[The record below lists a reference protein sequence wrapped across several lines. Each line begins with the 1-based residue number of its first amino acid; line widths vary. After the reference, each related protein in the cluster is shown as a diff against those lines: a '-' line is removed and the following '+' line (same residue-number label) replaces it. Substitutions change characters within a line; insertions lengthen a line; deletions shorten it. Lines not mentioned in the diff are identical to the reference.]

1 MNSTLGSVVPLAM
14 FEYLRGHDKDNI
26 SRRQET
32 TATTSIV
39 ETMDPELVKVKMGP
53 KEGSV

>member
-1 MNSTLGSVVPLAM
+1 MII
-14 FEYLRGHDKDNI
+14 EYLSGHDKDNI